1 MSFMHDL
8 VHGADNKFDHMSLN
22 ALQKATLRAV
32 SFHFYFMDWQR

>member
-1 MSFMHDL
+1 MSFMHDF

-32 SFHFYFMDWQR
+32 VVSFLFYGIK